1 MPPSK
6 PIRVGFIGLST
17 SGWAAGAL
25 APSLISLKNDY
36 DLVALSTSSE
46 ASAAVSAAKYS
57 ADVGHPI
64 TAYSGDTSKIANDP
78 NVDLVVVSVKTPMHK
93 QLLTPVIEAKKDFFI
108 EWPAGRNLQETQE
121 FAELARK
128 NGVRSIV
135 GLQGR
140 SSRVVAKLKE
150 IIGSGKIG
158 AVHSTSIIAT
168 LPQEG
173 EFWPPLVHEGM
184 AYSIVES
191 NGATLLSIPIG
202 HFLDSFTQVLGDFAS
217 VNATSTLFHKTAIII
232 DIKTRQPTGKTLPVT
247 HPDHISIS
255 GVLKSGAFA
264 SLFWRSGYKTTPGR
278 RRFLWEIDG
287 DEGSIRVESDH
298 MLGPMMSMFDPDIYV
313 NGEKVEYVE
322 KGAVGGSLH
331 NVTEAW
337 KAFVS
342 GEQGKYPTIDDAVK
356 NHKLL
361 AGIRKSL
368 DEARVVRLE

>member
-17 SGWAAGAL
+17 SGWAADAL

-78 NVDLVVVSVKTPMHK
+78 QHRPRRGLGQDPMHK

-150 IIGSGKIG
+150 IIASGNIG
-158 AVHSTSIIAT
+158 AVRSTSIIAT

-184 AYSIVES
+184 AYTIVES

-202 HFLDSFTQVLGDFAS
+202 HILDNFAQIMGDFAS
-217 VNATSTLFHKTAIII
+217 VNATSTLFHKTATII
-232 DIKTRQPTGKTLPVT
+232 DVKTRQPTGKTLPMT
-247 HPDHISIS
+247 HPDHISVS

-264 SLFWRSGYKTTPGR
+264 SLFWRSGYKMTPGR

-298 MLGPMMSMFDPDIYV
+298 MLGPMMSMFDPAIYV

-322 KGAVGGSLH
+322 EGTVGGSMH

-342 GEQGKYPTIDDAVK
+342 GEEGKYPTIDDAVK

-368 DEARVVRLE
+368 DEGRVVRFE